1 MVAILISVF
10 AWILLWV
17 NISLKVN
24 PKEEYKD
31 MLEKEAL
38 SLKLLSQSEV
48 IKVPKVL
55 AIGSK
60 DNKNYM
66 LMFSNDKARN
76 LYSHHYRK
84 NNVQD
89 SLQFYKKEG
98 KIIENKLK
106 AIIQR
111 YSRDLIHNQTTLE

>member
-1 MVAILISVF
+1 MD
-10 AWILLWV
+10 LLNV
-17 NISLKVN
+17 NKKFYS
-24 PKEEYKD
+24 
-31 MLEKEAL
+31 
-38 SLKLLSQSEV
+38 
-48 IKVPKVL
+48 
-55 AIGSK
+55 IGSSFNDKCFDRQVVTYIEGSYCAFNK
-60 DNKNYM
+60 DYM

-111 YSRDLIHNQTTLE
+111 YSRDLIHNQTTVE